1 MSALP
6 ALIDPGTTIDGY
18 TQPGSSP
25 NTDPLVSNAA
35 ITIEVRGLGQQDGT
49 ASFSV
54 TSPGNTFR
62 GIAAYNAFYDIK
74 FANANADA
82 NTVVGSFIGTNAAGT
97 AALANGGYGINV
109 YEGGV
114 VDMKQANVVEPM
126 RVVEQAIQSA
136 TETAI
141 MILRI
146 DDVISSKGV
155 PMDGGMG
162 GMGDFQM

>member
-1 MSALP
+1 VTT
-6 ALIDPGTTIDGY
+6 LIELRKAHADG
-18 TQPGSSP
+18 
-25 NTDPLVSNAA
+25 
-35 ITIEVRGLGQQDGT
+35 
-49 ASFSV
+49 ASH
-54 TSPGNTFR
+54 T
-62 GIAAYNAFYDIK
+62 
-74 FANANADA
+74 
-82 NTVVGSFIGTNAAGT
+82 
-97 AALANGGYGINV
+97 GINV

-114 VDMKQANVVEPM
+114 IDMKSKNVIEPM

-155 PMDGGMG
+155 PMGDDMGGMG